1 VAAELQ
7 FPSGLPQR
15 AAGVLL
21 HPTSLPGRFDAGT
34 IGADARQFIDWLASA
49 GFSVWQFLP
58 VGPVGPSHSPY
69 QLGSAFA
76 GNPLLVDPDDL
87 AAAGWVTAGE
97 AAGAVTAAD
106 RTALLRSAWRIF
118 RRRADSA
125 ARGQLAAY
133 WDAERGWL
141 LPYALFRVARELY
154 GDAGWWTWPTALRRR
169 DPAAVA
175 RLLEGARERV
185 REVAF
190 EQYLFDQQWSRLRA
204 HARQAGV
211 RLFGDIPIYVDLD
224 SADAWW
230 HREQFRIG
238 PDGQTPAVAGV
249 PPDYFSAD
257 GQLWGNPLYDW
268 DAMAADGFRWWI
280 ARMRRQCRHFDFL
293 RLDHFRGLQAYWEVP
308 AGAVTARGGCWREAP
323 GAALLAALRS
333 AFGTLPLVAEDLGV
347 ITAEVRALRDEFQLP
362 GMLILQFAFDGSP
375 DNPYLPA
382 NHREQS
388 VVYTGTHDNDTL
400 AGWYAGLDDRAR
412 RHVRDVLGVP
422 AGEVAAA
429 IRAAAWQSPAR
440 LAMFPLQDLLE
451 LGSEARLNTPGTVSG
466 NWRWRF
472 SWNDIPAALA
482 GECRRAAGGSGRLPA
497 GASAER
503 LAASG

>member
-1 VAAELQ
+1 VAAELHL
-7 FPSGLPQR
+7 PSGLPAR

-34 IGADARQFIDWLASA
+34 IGADARQFADWLAGA
-49 GFSVWQFLP
+49 GLSVWQFLP

-87 AAAGWVTAGE
+87 ATAGWVTAGE
-97 AAGAVTAAD
+97 AAGVYTAAD
-106 RTALLRSAWRIF
+106 RTALLRSAWRTF

-154 GDAGWWTWPTALRRR
+154 GDAGWWTWPPALRRR

-230 HREQFRIG
+230 YREQFRIE
-238 PDGQTPAVAGV
+238 PDGRLPAVAGV

-382 NHREQS
+382 NHGEQS
-388 VVYTGTHDNDTL
+388 VVYTGTHDNDTTL
-400 AGWYAGLDDRAR
+400 GWFDALSDGAKGYVYEL
-412 RHVRDVLGVP
+412 LGNSWEAMPWPMV
-422 AGEVAAA
+422 
-429 IRAAAWQSPAR
+429 RAA
-440 LAMFPLQDLLE
+440 
-451 LGSEARLNTPGTVSG
+451 LGSRCHLAILPMQDCLALGGEHRMNVPGVANG
-466 NWRWRF
+466 NWSWRF
-472 SWNDIPAALA
+472 RWDMVPPEAP
-482 GECRRAAGGSGRLPA
+482 GRLRRMN
-497 GASAER
+497 EIYQR
-503 LAASG
+503 LPPP

>member
-1 VAAELQ
+1 MVGGLQ
-7 FPSGLPQR
+7 LPSGIPAR

-21 HPTSLPGRFDAGT
+21 HPTSLPGRCDAGT
-34 IGADARQFIDWLASA
+34 LGSDARQFVDWLGAA

-87 AAAGWVTAGE
+87 SAAGWVTPGE
-97 AAGAVTAAD
+97 AAGVYTSAD

-154 GDAGWWTWPTALRRR
+154 GDAGWWTWPAALRRR
-169 DPAAVA
+169 EPAAIA

-190 EQYLFDQQWSRLRA
+190 EQYLFDQQWVRLRS

-211 RLFGDIPIYVDLD
+211 RLFGDVPIYVDLD

-230 HREQFRIG
+230 HREQFRIDA
-238 PDGQTPAVAGV
+238 DGRAPVVAGV

-280 ARMRRQCRHFDFL
+280 ARVRRQCQHFDFL
-293 RLDHFRGLQAYWEVP
+293 RIDHFRGLQAYWEVP
-308 AGAVTARGGCWREAP
+308 AGATTARGGCWREAP
-323 GAALLAALRS
+323 GAALLGALRA
-333 AFGTLPLVAEDLGV
+333 AFGQLPLVAEDLGV
-347 ITAEVRALRDEFQLP
+347 ITAEVRDLRDEFQLP

-382 NHREQS
+382 NHVEQA

-400 AGWYAGLDDRAR
+400 AGWYAALDERAR

-422 AGEVAAA
+422 AAGVLPA
-429 IRAAAWQSPAR
+429 IMDAAWQSPAR
-440 LAMFPLQDLLE
+440 LAMFPLQDLLG

-472 SWNDIPAALA
+472 SWNDIPASLA
-482 GECRRAAGGSGRLPA
+482 GECRRAAMASRRLPA
-497 GASAER
+497 GAAA
-503 LAASG
+503 LAASA